1 MTQAD
6 ADTDA
11 TPARSRFRHL
21 ERLRVRWAEVDMQQ
35 IVFNGHYLMYFDTAV
50 AGWWRAMAVPY
61 QATMA
66 ALAGDLYV
74 RKATLEYRGS
84 ARYDDLCEAG
94 VRCVRLGNSSMTL
107 QAALL
112 RDARALVTAELVYVF
127 ADPAT
132 QTSRP
137 LPQALR
143 DLVEVFEAGQPMVQV
158 GLLPWAEAG
167 ARVQALRAAAAGE
180 PGDPGDPGGEAADAT
195 ALHALAVNRL
205 GQDLGCARLLPARQG
220 VAALQRVATLP
231 TLRGAGVGRALVQAL
246 ASAAARRGDA
256 ALQAEVPDELQAAAG
271 FLQRCGFSAAPT
283 AGGPAQA
290 APGAQAA
297 APAVSP
303 APGAQPAG
311 LVMRRVLA
319 GGA

>member
-6 ADTDA
+6 ADSDA

-35 IVFNGHYLMYFDTAV
+35 IVFNGHYLTYFDTAV

-84 ARYDDLCEAG
+84 ARYDDLCEVG
-94 VRCVRLGNSSMTL
+94 VRCARLGNSSMTL

-137 LPQALR
+137 LPQVLR

-167 ARVQALRAAAAGE
+167 ARVQALRAAAAA
-180 PGDPGDPGGEAADAT
+180 DAGDPGGDAADAT

-220 VAALQRVATLP
+220 VAALQRVAALP

-246 ASAAARRGDA
+246 AGAAVRRGDA
-256 ALQAEVPDELQAAAG
+256 ALQAEAPEAAAG
-271 FLQRCGFSAAPT
+271 FLQRCGFSAAPS

-297 APAVSP
+297 ASAGSP